1 MKSRNFLLHS
11 LALELARVSEML
23 RQREPKTAE
32 ACEALLGIRRQ
43 LAAASGQGYD
53 SAPRDAAAPKNTRA
67 GKNARSSHGSHDS
80 NHSTHDSNHDRH
92 DSNPGS
98 LPAARQSAKKPR
110 HSRKQLL
117 EQLISDTERLTL
129 MLVSE
134 QAAGEAASETFAEFR
149 QAVVASA
156 GERRKHLTDL
166 SYLHSL
172 SVGAS
177 ETQPIVAELED
188 MFRRAGG
195 TIVADY
201 SEEHKADFDVSGSG
215 QTIRVL
221 RPAYIAANADGRTM
235 LVARGHA
242 EGIKASTVE
251 GIKASTSESTMASTA
266 ANTTASTA
274 EAATEM
280 STETSTETS
289 TATGAEKGAG

>member
-1 MKSRNFLLHS
+1 MKTRNFLLHS

-23 RQREPKTAE
+23 RQREPKAAE

-43 LAAASGQGYD
+43 LAAAS
-53 SAPRDAAAPKNTRA
+53 
-67 GKNARSSHGSHDS
+67 
-80 NHSTHDSNHDRH
+80 
-92 DSNPGS
+92 
-98 LPAARQSAKKPR
+98 RQSDSTSDKKPR
-110 HSRKQLL
+110 RRQRQLL
-117 EQLISDTERLTL
+117 DQLISETERLTL

-134 QAAGEAASETFAEFR
+134 QAAAETASETFAEFR

-172 SVGAS
+172 SIGAS

-195 TIVADY
+195 TIIADY

-221 RPAYIAANADGRTM
+221 RPAYTATNADGRTM
-235 LVARGHA
+235 LVARGLA
-242 EGIKASTVE
+242 E
-251 GIKASTSESTMASTA
+251 STA
-266 ANTTASTA
+266 AEGTAISTA
-274 EAATEM
+274 E
-280 STETSTETS
+280 
-289 TATGAEKGAG
+289 TASG

>member
-53 SAPRDAAAPKNTRA
+53 SAPRDAAAPKNTWA
-67 GKNARSSHGSHDS
+67 GKKAHDSHDS
-80 NHSTHDSNHDRH
+80 NHGSHDSNHDRH

-117 EQLISDTERLTL
+117 EQLISDSERLTL

-172 SVGAS
+172 SLGAS

-235 LVARGHA
+235 LVARGLA
-242 EGIKASTVE
+242 EGIKAST
-251 GIKASTSESTMASTA
+251 TESTMA
-266 ANTTASTA
+266 
-274 EAATEM
+274 

>member
-43 LAAASGQGYD
+43 LAAATGQSGDY
-53 SAPRDAAAPKNTRA
+53 DAAAPKNTRA
-67 GKNARSSHGSHDS
+67 GKKARSSHGS
-80 NHSTHDSNHDRH
+80 NHSTHDSNHASQ
-92 DSNPGS
+92 DSNHNS

-110 HSRKQLL
+110 QSRKQLL

-172 SVGAS
+172 SLGAS

-235 LVARGHA
+235 LVARGLA
-242 EGIKASTVE
+242 EGIKASTSK
-251 GIKASTSESTMASTA
+251 GIKASTTQS
-266 ANTTASTA
+266 TTASTA
-274 EAATEM
+274 EVA
-280 STETSTETS
+280 TETSTETS

>member
-23 RQREPKTAE
+23 RQREPKAAE

-43 LAAASGQGYD
+43 LAAAS
-53 SAPRDAAAPKNTRA
+53 
-67 GKNARSSHGSHDS
+67 
-80 NHSTHDSNHDRH
+80 
-92 DSNPGS
+92 
-98 LPAARQSAKKPR
+98 RQSDSTSDKKPR
-110 HSRKQLL
+110 RRQRQLL
-117 EQLISDTERLTL
+117 DQLISDTERLTL

-134 QAAGEAASETFAEFR
+134 QAAAETASETFAEFR

-172 SVGAS
+172 SIGAS

-195 TIVADY
+195 TIIADY

-221 RPAYIAANADGRTM
+221 RPAYTATNADGRTM
-235 LVARGHA
+235 LVARGLA
-242 EGIKASTVE
+242 E
-251 GIKASTSESTMASTA
+251 STA
-266 ANTTASTA
+266 AEGTAISTA
-274 EAATEM
+274 E
-280 STETSTETS
+280 
-289 TATGAEKGAG
+289 TASD

>member
-67 GKNARSSHGSHDS
+67 GKNARSNHASHGSNHSTHNSNHGSHDS
-80 NHSTHDSNHDRH
+80 NHASHG
-92 DSNPGS
+92 SNPDS
-98 LPAARQSAKKPR
+98 PPAARHSAKKPR
-110 HSRKQLL
+110 HSKKQLL

-134 QAAGEAASETFAEFR
+134 QAAGDAASETFAEFR

-172 SVGAS
+172 SLGAS
-177 ETQPIVAELED
+177 ETQSIVAELED

-242 EGIKASTVE
+242 EGIKASTSE
-251 GIKASTSESTMASTA
+251 GIKASTSESTAASK
-266 ANTTASTA
+266 A
-274 EAATEM
+274 EVATEM
-280 STETSTETS
+280 STETS

>member
-43 LAAASGQGYD
+43 LAAASGQGGDY
-53 SAPRDAAAPKNTRA
+53 DAAAPKNTRA
-67 GKNARSSHGSHDS
+67 GKKAHGSNDSQGNNQDSNHGSHDS
-80 NHSTHDSNHDRH
+80 NHGSHDSNHGSH
-92 DSNPGS
+92 GS

-110 HSRKQLL
+110 QSRKQLL

-134 QAAGEAASETFAEFR
+134 QAAGDAAAETFAEFR

-172 SVGAS
+172 SLGAS

-242 EGIKASTVE
+242 EGIKASTAE
-251 GIKASTSESTMASTA
+251 GIKASTSESTTASTS
-266 ANTTASTA
+266 ASTA
-274 EAATEM
+274 EAA
-280 STETSTETS
+280 TETSTETS
-289 TATGAEKGAG
+289 TATGAEKGTG

>member
-43 LAAASGQGYD
+43 LAAAAGQGYA
-53 SAPRDAAAPKNTRA
+53 APRDAGPKNTRA
-67 GKNARSSHGSHDS
+67 GKKAHGSHDRHDS
-80 NHSTHDSNHDRH
+80 NHSTHDSNHASQ
-92 DSNPGS
+92 DSNHNSP
-98 LPAARQSAKKPR
+98 PAARQSAKKPR

-117 EQLISDTERLTL
+117 DQLISDTERLTL

-134 QAAGEAASETFAEFR
+134 QAAGDAASETFAEFR

-172 SVGAS
+172 SLGAS

-242 EGIKASTVE
+242 EGIKASTTQ
-251 GIKASTSESTMASTA
+251 S
-266 ANTTASTA
+266 TTASTA
-274 EAATEM
+274 EVA
-280 STETSTETS
+280 TETSTETS

>member
-23 RQREPKTAE
+23 RQREPKAAE

-43 LAAASGQGYD
+43 LAAAS
-53 SAPRDAAAPKNTRA
+53 
-67 GKNARSSHGSHDS
+67 
-80 NHSTHDSNHDRH
+80 
-92 DSNPGS
+92 
-98 LPAARQSAKKPR
+98 RQSDSTSDKKPR
-110 HSRKQLL
+110 RRQRQLL
-117 EQLISDTERLTL
+117 DQLISDTERLTL

-134 QAAGEAASETFAEFR
+134 QAAAEAASETFAEFR

-172 SVGAS
+172 SIGAS

-195 TIVADY
+195 TIIADY

-215 QTIRVL
+215 RTIRVL
-221 RPAYIAANADGRTM
+221 RPAYTATNADGRTM
-235 LVARGHA
+235 LVARGLA
-242 EGIKASTVE
+242 E
-251 GIKASTSESTMASTA
+251 STA
-266 ANTTASTA
+266 AEGTAISTA
-274 EAATEM
+274 E
-280 STETSTETS
+280 
-289 TATGAEKGAG
+289 TASD

>member
-1 MKSRNFLLHS
+1 M
-11 LALELARVSEML
+11 SEML

-43 LAAASGQGYD
+43 LAAAAGQSGDY
-53 SAPRDAAAPKNTRA
+53 DAAAPKNTAPKNTRA
-67 GKNARSSHGSHDS
+67 GKKARSSHGS

-98 LPAARQSAKKPR
+98 PPAARQSAKKPR

-117 EQLISDTERLTL
+117 EQLIRDTERLTL

-235 LVARGHA
+235 LVARGLA
-242 EGIKASTVE
+242 EGIKAST
-251 GIKASTSESTMASTA
+251 A
-266 ANTTASTA
+266 ASTA
-274 EAATEM
+274 EAATE
-280 STETSTETS
+280 TSTETS
-289 TATGAEKGAG
+289 TDTSTTAGAEKGAG

>member
-67 GKNARSSHGSHDS
+67 GKKANGS
-80 NHSTHDSNHDRH
+80 H

-235 LVARGHA
+235 LVARGLA
-242 EGIKASTVE
+242 E
-251 GIKASTSESTMASTA
+251 GIKASTSESTTAST
-266 ANTTASTA
+266 TQSTMASTA

>member
-1 MKSRNFLLHS
+1 MKTRNFLLHS

-23 RQREPKTAE
+23 RQREPKAAE

-43 LAAASGQGYD
+43 LAAASKQSD
-53 SAPRDAAAPKNTRA
+53 STSD
-67 GKNARSSHGSHDS
+67 
-80 NHSTHDSNHDRH
+80 
-92 DSNPGS
+92 
-98 LPAARQSAKKPR
+98 KKPR
-110 HSRKQLL
+110 RRQRQLL
-117 EQLISDTERLTL
+117 DQLISDTERLIL

-134 QAAGEAASETFAEFR
+134 QAAAETASETFAEFR

-172 SVGAS
+172 SIGAS

-195 TIVADY
+195 TIIADY

-221 RPAYIAANADGRTM
+221 RPAYTATNADGRTM
-235 LVARGHA
+235 LVARGLA
-242 EGIKASTVE
+242 E
-251 GIKASTSESTMASTA
+251 STA
-266 ANTTASTA
+266 AEGTAISTA
-274 EAATEM
+274 E
-280 STETSTETS
+280 
-289 TATGAEKGAG
+289 TASD

>member
-23 RQREPKTAE
+23 RQREPKAAE

-43 LAAASGQGYD
+43 LAATSEQNSD
-53 SAPRDAAAPKNTRA
+53 SP
-67 GKNARSSHGSHDS
+67 
-80 NHSTHDSNHDRH
+80 
-92 DSNPGS
+92 
-98 LPAARQSAKKPR
+98 SAEKPR
-110 HSRKQLL
+110 RRQRQLL
-117 EQLISDTERLTL
+117 DQLISDTERLAL

-134 QAAGEAASETFAEFR
+134 QAASEAASETFAEFR

-172 SVGAS
+172 SIGTS

-215 QTIRVL
+215 RTIRVL
-221 RPAYIAANADGRTM
+221 RPAYIATNADGRTM
-235 LVARGHA
+235 LVARGLA
-242 EGIKASTVE
+242 E
-251 GIKASTSESTMASTA
+251 STA
-266 ANTTASTA
+266 AENNA
-274 EAATEM
+274 EAATE
-280 STETSTETS
+280 TSTEAS
-289 TATGAEKGAG
+289 AE